1 MGKYYEAL
9 EVILTEGE
17 KREISE
23 KQTERILERLRL
35 KSDAK
40 RQAEN
45 FASKI
50 KLIDQEIENAAF
62 LLDNGK
68 EFREVECD
76 WREDWYAK
84 EKYLIRLDT
93 YAEIRR
99 RPMSP
104 EERQAR
110 LFENPSGHDGSEPPK
125 STEPTTEDGQ
135 ASEPTDE
142 ERARIHQEAIS
153 RWRRESPPIATRAQ
167 NETKPAEGEK
177 ESALDEKLSGETVEQ
192 AAIRMATEEA
202 SQEDFCADYPDNEI
216 EARANSEEE
225 WDALLDQAEAELE
238 AENAAKPD
246 WQTRPLDYEDYLA
259 FALSTGIKNPAS
271 HAQKWNVTGE
281 KEADVRFFL
290 RDQEE
295 RADTFT
301 ADKCMECKALDGAHA
316 INCTFHPDF
325 ALNITPKKSRKGN
338 SVQPTR

>member
-84 EKYLIRLDT
+84 EKYLLRLDT
-93 YAEIRR
+93 FEEVRR

-125 STEPTTEDGQ
+125 STELTTEDSQ
-135 ASEPTDE
+135 AN
-142 ERARIHQEAIS
+142 
-153 RWRRESPPIATRAQ
+153 IAKFFDGA
-167 NETKPAEGEK
+167 
-177 ESALDEKLSGETVEQ
+177 EKLQDIIREDDETATVEVV
-192 AAIRMATEEA
+192 TE
-202 SQEDFCADYPDNEI
+202 ADEY
-216 EARANSEEE
+216 
-225 WDALLDQAEAELE
+225 DALLDRAEAELE
-238 AENAAKPD
+238 AESAAKPD

-259 FALSTGIKNPAS
+259 YALSTGIKNPAS

-295 RADTFT
+295 GGTDTFT